1 MNSINSENSVNSV
14 SRVQR
19 GATSISDVIFCVKLG
34 IWPYF
39 LPSLENLWIITLFEN
54 DLSQE
59 RSQKW
64 EATPPPSVFSCGV
77 PFRNCFLKDI
87 SPSLLFAFLI
97 RVPQIFPP
105 HFFLIS
111 CPTLT
116 LSIFHTA
123 TEVQHQTFSCFL
135 IFNCYFELC
144 AQDDRDINITLTFVH
159 IFLKRIFLFTGREKL
174 HKMSIWLQGDRSK
187 IHVDNAQLGD
197 AFSLWGFHYLDLY
210 LVCKH
215 STEKN
220 WPTRYLSGH
229 IFSRCVRQQILYKL
243 FVSQC

>member
-1 MNSINSENSVNSV
+1 MF
-14 SRVQR
+14 Q
-19 GATSISDVIFCVKLG
+19 
-34 IWPYF
+34 
-39 LPSLENLWIITLFEN
+39 N

-105 HFFLIS
+105 HFFLVS

-135 IFNCYFELC
+135 IFNCYSELW
-144 AQDDRDINITLTFVH
+144 AKDDRDI
-159 IFLKRIFLFTGREKL
+159 KGSRQKL
-174 HKMSIWLQGDRSK
+174 LNRFFPLRGG
-187 IHVDNAQLGD
+187 V
-197 AFSLWGFHYLDLY
+197 
-210 LVCKH
+210 
-215 STEKN
+215 
-220 WPTRYLSGH
+220 PPLSA
-229 IFSRCVRQQILYKL
+229 KL
-243 FVSQC
+243 FWAQWFSVKGGWVVPPNSVKKTPLKNGYF